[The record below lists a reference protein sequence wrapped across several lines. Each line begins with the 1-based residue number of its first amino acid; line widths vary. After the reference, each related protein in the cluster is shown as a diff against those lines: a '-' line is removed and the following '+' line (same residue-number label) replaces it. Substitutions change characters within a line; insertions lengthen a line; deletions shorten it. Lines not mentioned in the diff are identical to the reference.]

1 MIMNPET
8 HDSVSRLK
16 RHKENPTTNQPISRQ
31 SRLTQKLKQT
41 DIQWLALI
49 IGAIAQNIIWWVYP
63 LIYSKNL
70 AGGQWQHNPLLISY
84 SIIIAIA
91 IFLTFNRGFSRWINY
106 VVILFPLLFLYF
118 LYKQFTGQ
126 QVMLLALLPIALLLI
141 NIPWL
146 NLQNVLGL
154 ILYSGIATIVMPV
167 VIFYQQNTYL
177 TQPFIISLLPLFFS
191 YLYFMSSVFVT
202 EGRNKRLTS
211 LVFGVILLLNV
222 LTLPWNFWTILTM
235 IIIIFTW
242 MVLINFNLKQRY
254 RMVFFTVLQAMT
266 IMVIFLQ
273 QH

>member
-1 MIMNPET
+1 MNPES
-8 HDSVSRLK
+8 HDNVSRLK
-16 RHKENPTTNQPISRQ
+16 QLKERPETERPGSRQ
-31 SRLTQKLKQT
+31 ARLQKKIKHS
-41 DIQWLALI
+41 DIQWLALLLCVI
-49 IGAIAQNIIWWVYP
+49 SQNIIWWVYP
-63 LIYSKNL
+63 LIYSNNL
-70 AGGQWQHNPLLISY
+70 AGGQWQHNPLLITY

-126 QVMLLALLPIALLLI
+126 QVMLLALLPITLLLI
-141 NIPWL
+141 NISWL
-146 NLQNVLGL
+146 SLQNVLGL

-202 EGRNKRLTS
+202 QGRNKRLTS

-222 LTLPWNFWTILTM
+222 LTLPWNFWTILTI

-254 RMVFFTVLQAMT
+254 RMVFFTILQTLT

-273 QH
+273 QN

>member
-1 MIMNPET
+1 MNPES
-8 HDSVSRLK
+8 HDNVSRLK
-16 RHKENPTTNQPISRQ
+16 QLKERPTTEHPVSRQ
-31 SRLTQKLKQT
+31 SRLQKKIKQS
-41 DIQWLALI
+41 DIQWIALLLCVI
-49 IGAIAQNIIWWVYP
+49 SQNIIWWVYP
-63 LIYSKNL
+63 LIYSNNL
-70 AGGQWQHNPLLISY
+70 AGGQLQHNPLLITY

-126 QVMLLALLPIALLLI
+126 QVMLLALLPITLLLI
-141 NIPWL
+141 NISWL
-146 NLQNVLGL
+146 SLQNVLGL

-202 EGRNKRLTS
+202 QGRNKRLTS

-222 LTLPWNFWTILTM
+222 LTLPWNFWTILT
-235 IIIIFTW
+235 IIIIVFTW

-254 RMVFFTVLQAMT
+254 RMVFFTILQTLT

-273 QH
+273 QN